1 MASTEEERKALD
13 EKIENLKKSKFKQQ
27 MLPAWRPVP
36 SFASTMV
43 TFAIFGIVFLAI
55 GIMLY
60 VMSDTIQEVELKYA
74 PEVEGCNSW
83 TIPTT
88 ENPNPVNSCLMPI
101 EITEPMVGNIFVYY
115 QLTNFYQNHR
125 RYVKSRDYKQLM
137 GWTGDQDV
145 SSVPVEDYPENYILP
160 TDTAEE
166 KETKNTNAI
175 DLISTNCE
183 PITTNANLA
192 NMNILE
198 YYWVEDTQEN
208 RDAGLDIP

>member
-1 MASTEEERKALD
+1 MASTEQERKDLD

-60 VMSDTIQEVELKYA
+60 VMSDKIQEVELKYA
-74 PEVEGCNSW
+74 PEVDGCSMYDPANLDE
-83 TIPTT
+83 TCVMAID
-88 ENPNPVNSCLMPI
+88 
-101 EITEPMVGNIFVYY
+101 ITEPMEGNIFVYY

-137 GWTGDQDV
+137 GYTDGDDI
-145 SSVPVEDYPENYILP
+145 P
-160 TDTAEE
+160 AEQTNE
-166 KETKNTNAI
+166 EAIAAISTSCDPIKTNA
-175 DLISTNCE
+175 D
-183 PITTNANLA
+183 LA
-192 NMNILE
+192 NMGITE
-198 YYWVEDTQEN
+198 YFWSS
-208 RDAGLDIP
+208 DASYGITYCNPNLDS

>member
-13 EKIENLKKSKFKQQ
+13 EKIENLKKSKFEQQ

-60 VMSDTIQEVELKYA
+60 VMSDKIQEVELKYA
-74 PEVEGCNSW
+74 PEVDGCNSW
-83 TIPTT
+83 NYPTT
-88 ENPNPVNSCLMPI
+88 ENPTPENPEKSCLMPI
-101 EITEPMVGNIFVYY
+101 EITEPMEGNIFVYY

-137 GWTGDQDV
+137 GWSGD
-145 SSVPVEDYPENYILP
+145 EDDIPENAILP
-160 TDTAEE
+160 TDTPEE
-166 KETKNTNAI
+166 KETKN
-175 DLISTNCE
+175 
-183 PITTNANLA
+183 
-192 NMNILE
+192 
-198 YYWVEDTQEN
+198 
-208 RDAGLDIP
+208 